1 MSAGEVILA
10 PDMRR
15 IIASHRDIFSVPGLI
30 LLAISVACGLPARAQ
45 EPVKLGL
52 IVPLSGPW
60 ARQGQVMRVAA
71 EMAVDHINAQG
82 GIESLGG
89 RRVELALFDT
99 GDSVERAKNAAQRM
113 VSEDPDLVGVTG
125 SYLSSFTLAVS
136 EVTERAELPLLTLS
150 YSDLITGR
158 GFRYIFQTSPT
169 GVQQAEDALPIILEL
184 AQSASGTRPQRLGI
198 VMDSTAASVA
208 FVKPIKEGGALDE
221 LGLDLVVDETFTP
234 PLANAT
240 PLIQRVRASRPD
252 LFLLLPTTVSDAKLL
267 VEKMNEFGLG
277 RGRLPTVSNGSA
289 MGDPDLLANIPAE
302 LLEGVMSI
310 VANWRT
316 RGEEAIAEEFIERSG
331 EPWMTQNPVS
341 AYGHIWILKEA
352 LEIAGSADRHAV
364 AEAIRQMDLT
374 DGPAAY
380 FPGRRIRFDSQGRR
394 MDAELLVVQ
403 WQDGE
408 PKTVYPESE
417 AAARPIWPTG
427 R

>member
-1 MSAGEVILA
+1 MHTTISRSGHRIAAIVALILA
-10 PDMRR
+10 T
-15 IIASHRDIFSVPGLI
+15 L
-30 LLAISVACGLPARAQ
+30 CPAAQAQ
-45 EPVKLGL
+45 EAVKLGL

-60 ARQGQVMRVAA
+60 ARQGEVMRVGA
-71 EMAVDHINAQG
+71 EMAIDHINAAG

-89 RRVELALFDT
+89 RPVELVVFDT

-113 VSEDPDLVGVTG
+113 VAEHPDLIGITG

-136 EVTERAELPLLTLS
+136 EVTERAALPMLTLS

-169 GVQQAEDALPIILEL
+169 GVQQAEDALPILMQL
-184 AQSASGTRPQRLGI
+184 AETATGTRPERLGI

-208 FVKPIKEGGALDE
+208 FVKPIKESGTLDA

-252 LFLLLPTTVSDAKLL
+252 LFLLLPTAVSDTKLL
-267 VEKMNEFGLG
+267 IEKMNEFALG

-289 MGDPDLLANIPAE
+289 MGDPDLLANMPAE

-310 VANWRT
+310 VANWST
-316 RGEEAIAEEFIERSG
+316 RGQESIAAEFIERSG
-331 EPWMTQNPVS
+331 EPWITQNPIC

-352 LEIAGSADRHAV
+352 LELAGDADRNAV
-364 AEAIRQMDLT
+364 AAAIRTMDLT
-374 DGPAAY
+374 DGPANY
-380 FPGRRIRFDSQGRR
+380 FPGGRIRFDEFGRR
-394 MDAELLVVQ
+394 IDAELLVVQ
-403 WQDGE
+403 WQNGE
-408 PKTVYPESE
+408 PQTVFPDS
-417 AAARPIWPTG
+417 AAVAEPVWPTA